1 MREEVAA
8 AETFTDFVRST
19 ESRLRR
25 ALVAQ
30 YGPEVGRE
38 AAADALLYGWE
49 NWDRVRAMKNPV
61 GYLFR
66 VGQSKSRR
74 FRVPVRLFPAP
85 PDSHEPWVEPALTEA
100 LAELSARQRTVV
112 VLMHCFGWSLGEV
125 GELLEISPTT
135 VQKHA
140 ERGMTKLRTML
151 EVASDV

>member
-1 MREEVAA
+1 MREQAGI
-8 AETFTDFVRST
+8 AETFTDFVRT
-19 ESRLRR
+19 RESQLRR

-49 NWDRVRAMKNPV
+49 HWDRIGSMKNPM

-66 VGQSKSRR
+66 VGQSKSRG
-74 FRVPVRLFPAP
+74 FRAPARVFPNP
-85 PDSHEPWVEPALTEA
+85 PFTHEPWVEPALTEA
-100 LAELSARQRTVV
+100 LGDLSARQRTVV
-112 VLMHCFGWSLGEV
+112 VLMHCFGWSQSEV

-140 ERGMTKLRTML
+140 ERGMAKLRTTL
-151 EVASDV
+151 EVAPDV